1 MNITDTRVRVLKR
14 DSRLRAVASV
24 TIDNVLVIHDIKVI
38 EGDKGWFIA
47 MPSRQ
52 TADGEYRDIVHPL
65 NTETRQELQEIILA
79 EYRAAV
85 EAEGNV

>member
-24 TIDNVLVIHDIKVI
+24 TIDNVMVIHDIKVI

-65 NTETRQELQEIILA
+65 NTETRQELQETILEAYKAAASA
-79 EYRAAV
+79 ES
-85 EAEGNV
+85 EA

>member
-24 TIDNVLVIHDIKVI
+24 TIDNVMVIHDIKVI

-47 MPSRQ
+47 MPR
-52 TADGEYRDIVHPL
+52 V
-65 NTETRQELQEIILA
+65 
-79 EYRAAV
+79 
-85 EAEGNV
+85 